1 MRNRSLKLLTNILLV
16 MAIILPLPASAVSL
30 GDELVMSRLGDP
42 VEIEIEVLQWQD
54 LDMDRVQIGVGT
66 PAEYDA
72 FGLQRLPVLDTL
84 SFNLIGPDGAGRVT
98 LLVSNREPVLE
109 PFLELLMV
117 MRWPGGSLLREY
129 VLLFDPPGLEQPQ
142 EQVTELSMTSEI
154 TEPVSAAV
162 ANRPATVVETPIDPE
177 AVVIEPTLPPA
188 TTEPEVPSIRNQ
200 LAIDVAPVAPVVP
213 PRVPSAEAGQTGR
226 QRYQVQSGDSLWDI
240 AGSYQQG
247 NPESDLYLSLVS
259 LHDLNR
265 DAFINGNISLLKSG
279 SMLQIPTARDMS
291 LINRAAARQIFE
303 QRWEEGTER
312 FTLARQGEALPL
324 FSEVYA
330 NNLLESEVSPI
341 AAEPALPAG
350 IESTDLREEPGL
362 LMPAS
367 DTPLIATATV
377 IDSPQLT
384 QVEIEAVTEEAATD
398 EMSAAPVTA
407 GNEQFASGQ
416 ISSVTAADSP
426 QTQNPALD
434 VVTETAMQSEV
445 ESPQTSTGQE
455 SVTGISEVSGTTAPV
470 SGNGLPINLA
480 QYSDN
485 PYLSGISENA
495 RSIKLLLS
503 VRQERLDNIAE
514 NAIARDYEMEQAR
527 AATAS
532 IQAQLVL
539 LQRKSGT
546 GLLSPQTEKNL
557 ALAMLMLTLLGT
569 GLIIRETT
577 LIRARY

>member
-1 MRNRSLKLLTNILLV
+1 
-16 MAIILPLPASAVSL
+16 
-30 GDELVMSRLGDP
+30 
-42 VEIEIEVLQWQD
+42 
-54 LDMDRVQIGVGT
+54 
-66 PAEYDA
+66 
-72 FGLQRLPVLDTL
+72 
-84 SFNLIGPDGAGRVT
+84 
-98 LLVSNREPVLE
+98 
-109 PFLELLMV
+109 
-117 MRWPGGSLLREY
+117 
-129 VLLFDPPGLEQPQ
+129 
-142 EQVTELSMTSEI
+142 
-154 TEPVSAAV
+154 
-162 ANRPATVVETPIDPE
+162 
-177 AVVIEPTLPPA
+177 
-188 TTEPEVPSIRNQ
+188 
-200 LAIDVAPVAPVVP
+200 
-213 PRVPSAEAGQTGR
+213 
-226 QRYQVQSGDSLWDI
+226 
-240 AGSYQQG
+240 
-247 NPESDLYLSLVS
+247 
-259 LHDLNR
+259 
-265 DAFINGNISLLKSG
+265 
-279 SMLQIPTARDMS
+279 
-291 LINRAAARQIFE
+291 
-303 QRWEEGTER
+303 
-312 FTLARQGEALPL
+312 
-324 FSEVYA
+324 
-330 NNLLESEVSPI
+330 
-341 AAEPALPAG
+341 
-350 IESTDLREEPGL
+350 
-362 LMPAS
+362 MPAS

-455 SVTGISEVSGTTAPV
+455 SVTGIREVSGTTAPG

>member
-84 SFNLIGPDGAGRVT
+84 SFNLIGPDSAGRVT

-117 MRWPGGSLLREY
+117 IRWPGGSLLREY

-162 ANRPATVVETPIDPE
+162 ANGPVTVVETPIDPE

-200 LAIDVAPVAPVVP
+200 LAIDVAPVATVVP

-247 NPESDLYLSLVS
+247 NPESDLYLFLVS

-384 QVEIEAVTEEAATD
+384 QVEIEAVTEESATD
-398 EMSAAPVTA
+398 EMSTAPVTA

-434 VVTETAMQSEV
+434 VVTETAMQSGV

-470 SGNGLPINLA
+470 SGNGLLINLA

-495 RSIKLLLS
+495 RSIQLLLS

-514 NAIARDYEMEQAR
+514 NAITRDYAMEQAR